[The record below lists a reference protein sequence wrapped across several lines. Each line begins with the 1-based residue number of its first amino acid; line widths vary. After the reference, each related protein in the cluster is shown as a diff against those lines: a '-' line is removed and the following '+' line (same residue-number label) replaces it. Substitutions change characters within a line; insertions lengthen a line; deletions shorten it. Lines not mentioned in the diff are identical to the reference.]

1 MSKFPDARTL
11 LTIVV
16 IITTLAI
23 AINDPLWLGG
33 LLAVTL
39 GALLAFGISPQR
51 LTGRLRRY
59 RWLFFIL
66 ALAQSLTNPG
76 GHIYLEWR
84 GFVLLSSGGLLL
96 ALAVMLR
103 IVIILTTALLF
114 TLRNYHELVTGLV
127 QLGVPYE
134 LAFMVLLGVRF
145 IPVFMDEF
153 HASLLAI
160 ELRGIDLQKIPLAD
174 KVRVYSYI
182 LMPAVAGAVIR
193 ARRIATAMDARAF
206 RAEDKR
212 TWLEWP
218 GLSRA
223 DWLAMATAVLGG
235 GLCAIIYWG
244 LL

>member
-134 LAFMVLLGVRF
+134 LAYMVLLGVRF
-145 IPVFMDEF
+145 IPVLMDEF
-153 HASLLAI
+153 RASLLAI

-206 RAEDKR
+206 RAADKR

-223 DWLAMATAVLGG
+223 DWLVMAAAVLGG